1 MPTGGVDVLAG
12 SVLAEALGTTAA
24 GAIGS
29 AALGGEIGAGIGGLE
44 GLVTGGNPFTSA
56 LHGAEGGALTG
67 GGIGL
72 IGGPAGFLPG
82 TIGDI
87 AGGAGGGALNS
98 FIQGN
103 NPLVGAAEGAAA
115 GGIASLNAPSTT
127 NASGGS
133 NTVAVG
139 PTAASSAAPV
149 GVVGDTGDVSNLST
163 GGTIDS
169 SGNLVAGGT
178 NTSNFT
184 PSTTTGVERF
194 STPDLQ
200 SAAID
205 KATGAQAGDVS
216 SFLSAN
222 SPSKASA
229 NAGDLSPA
237 DTNFLSKASL
247 SRADTNFLSKAS
259 GGDTSLS
266 PADTNF
272 LSKAGA
278 TTAGATTAG
287 AHPASSGAAFLDNP
301 GFGTFKDMLIANP
314 GAAVG
319 AAGIGADALK
329 NNQMVKGQRQI
340 QNTAGQLG
348 AQGQALQG
356 YLQTGTLPPGVQ
368 GSINQAA
375 EAQKASIRSRYANEG
390 GSGSSAMQTD
400 LAAVDAWAKGQGTE
414 TALKLLDTGINE
426 SALSATLYQDIAKN
440 SLEQDNALGSAI
452 SKFASSLAG

>member
-1 MPTGGVDVLAG
+1 MPTGGADIGIGTALIG
-12 SVLAEALGTTAA
+12 ALGETA
-24 GAIGS
+24 GAALADAGVGALIG
-29 AALGGEIGAGIGGLE
+29 GGIGGIE
-44 GLVTGGNPFTSA
+44 GLATGGNPFTSA

-82 TIGDI
+82 TLGDI

-115 GGIASLNAPSTT
+115 GGIASLNTPSTT
-127 NASGGS
+127 SATGGGS
-133 NTVAVG
+133 NTVGVG
-139 PTAASSAAPV
+139 STAASNAAPTSIA
-149 GVVGDTGDVSNLST
+149 GDTGDVS
-163 GGTIDS
+163 
-169 SGNLVAGGT
+169 SGL
-178 NTSNFT
+178 
-184 PSTTTGVERF
+184 
-194 STPDLQ
+194 
-200 SAAID
+200 SAAD
-205 KATGAQAGDVS
+205 TNFLSKASAASGAQAGDVS

-222 SPSKASA
+222 SPSQASA
-229 NAGDLSPA
+229 NTDGLSPA
-237 DTNFLSKASL
+237 DTK
-247 SRADTNFLSKAS
+247 FLSKAS
-259 GGDTSLS
+259 GGDASLS

-278 TTAGATTAG
+278 TTAGA
-287 AHPASSGAAFLDNP
+287 HPASSGSAFLDKP

-314 GAAVG
+314 GAAVS

-426 SALSATLYQDIAKN
+426 SALSATLYQDIARN